1 MVVVEQLRVAQAE
14 QLALRPPLQAG
25 QDEQGYDD
33 QGGAAAAEGEAQET
47 LVGKIPYGLLK
58 MGPELVNSDACPR
71 PATGAE
77 IQAPW
82 EGLGGRIK
90 ALRRTSTA
98 ASQRR
103 RLSSK
108 GMQLLAMGECGRV
121 ARTGFSEFSKE
132 QLEQVRTGRG
142 RGRWREATE
151 GQRDRGTG
159 DRGRSVPASC

>member
-1 MVVVEQLRVAQAE
+1 VVVVEQLRVAQAE

-90 ALRRTSTA
+90 ALRRTMA
-98 ASQRR
+98 DVEADM
-103 RLSSK
+103 K
-108 GMQLLAMGECGRV
+108 VNV
-121 ARTGFSEFSKE
+121 ADMVVVQA
-132 QLEQVRTGRG
+132 QLEAGVEGVEYAMADVMAGQAKCEAGQVN
-142 RGRWREATE
+142 
-151 GQRDRGTG
+151 
-159 DRGRSVPASC
+159 